1 LAASFFKYK
10 VSKAVHQLSRHHIM
24 SQTHTPR
31 RLSMMVLLSLGLVG
45 FNAWAAFFDHD
56 QSARTQVIQSVDGGP
71 LSER

>member
-1 LAASFFKYK
+1 
-10 VSKAVHQLSRHHIM
+10 
-24 SQTHTPR
+24 
-31 RLSMMVLLSLGLVG
+31 MMVLLSLGLVG